1 MTPTPQDGNDNTA
14 STLQI
19 AAVLT
24 ELTAAAIAPVQVGN
38 NHFVILPPGY
48 EHKDITDLVAK
59 TKDTP
64 ARKSG
69 TTVVHDVPS
78 LLLLC
83 ADRAQEHADAQGYIY
98 ADLTGRAITAVWN
111 DQRQAH
117 TPGWRDHRAVFKAE
131 LTPEFKRWIENDR
144 KQMSQET
151 FAEFIEDNAVDL
163 PEATLLLEVAGTLQ
177 AKTDVQFRSARRLD
191 NGQVQLGYTETIN
204 TTAGAEGALTVP
216 KEFKVG
222 VRIFKNGSGYLINA
236 RLKYRLLQGAVKFF
250 YELDRPERAVEL
262 AFEGYVKEVREKS
275 GYTPILA
282 GASGPHHEQNVSDRT
297 RRARAH

>member
-1 MTPTPQDGNDNTA
+1 MTTNTQSTLQE

-19 AAVLT
+19 AAVLS
-24 ELTAAAIAPVQVGN
+24 ELTAAAIAPVTIGN
-38 NHFVILPPGY
+38 HSFVITPPGY
-48 EHKDITDLVAK
+48 QHKDITDLVAK
-59 TKDTP
+59 ALPAP

-78 LLLLC
+78 LLALC
-83 ADRAQEHADAQGYIY
+83 EDRTKEHADAQGYIY
-98 ADLTGRAITAVWN
+98 ANLEQRSITAVWN

-131 LTPEFKRWIENDR
+131 HTPEFKRWIENDR
-144 KQMSQET
+144 TVMSQEA

-163 PEATLLLEVAGTLQ
+163 PEATLLLEVAGTLS

-204 TTAGAEGALTVP
+204 TTAGAEGSLTVP
-216 KEFKVG
+216 KQFGIG
-222 VRIFKNGSGYLINA
+222 VRIFKNGGGYLINA
-236 RLKYRLLQGAVKFF
+236 RLKYRLTQGAVKFF

-262 AFEGYVKEVREKS
+262 AFEGYVKEMREKS
-275 GYTPILA
+275 GMAVLL
-282 GASGPHHEQNVSDRT
+282 GAAN
-297 RRARAH
+297 